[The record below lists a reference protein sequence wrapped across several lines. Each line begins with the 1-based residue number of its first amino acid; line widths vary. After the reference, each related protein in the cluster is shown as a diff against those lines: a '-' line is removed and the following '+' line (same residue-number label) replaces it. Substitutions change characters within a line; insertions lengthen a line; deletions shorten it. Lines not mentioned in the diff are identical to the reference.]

1 LFHFSGEEFAVHD
14 CLKRKCLGVLLLMC
28 ILWSPF
34 RAFGATETVLL
45 PVTLEY
51 PFIRS
56 ALVNQLYNAPGERAI
71 VVDETEGDCVQ
82 IELWNPEVSRERS
95 MIKVGSSI
103 KIRAGVP
110 ILGNCVGSFEWEG
123 YIDLLQRLVLD
134 EKRWQTR
141 FETIDSRIYDVRRR
155 PETTTGRLWDL
166 IKTRVHPYLD
176 KVSIGLAT
184 PLEEMKAFLPLVF
197 LPEQR
202 RRVYSWLDTLRLGP
216 VRVEESGVKVNILL
230 DVETVSRPGT
240 SAAELSPSEIE
251 RLSRA
256 WEAWDAFLVFEIEAL
271 IGQPITDMERGKLL
285 EILLENRHEF
295 FEVLD
300 RKTIS
305 PDLVR
310 QQFIRT
316 WQRLA
321 HILRKYLVNHKSFS
335 PFGYLAFFTASDAL
349 VALDKL
355 GPTLGLEISRDGLIR
370 LARLLSTDLTDPI
383 LSYSNALDP
392 GLRKFLGLGPPLD
405 DSGPTSNV
413 EELELP
419 DEPEKNST
427 RDDPRSW
434 LGDFLFPRAWANE
447 RAPSML
453 DQVRQWIP
461 PARNLNSYIGKVRN
475 LLEGAADHILTAD
488 PLAGDGNAFFHRLL
502 LATAWQESCWRQFIV
517 RRGKLRYLISYNQ
530 SSVGLMQ
537 INERVWRGIYRVESL
552 RWNIHYNVKAGTEIL
567 NLYLRNFTL
576 REINPSTPA
585 DLDTIAQV
593 TYAMYN
599 GGPGQLNKF
608 LARSKSRSL
617 YTSDRLFLQKYAA
630 AKKGNF
636 DQLAICLSGD

>member
-1 LFHFSGEEFAVHD
+1 
-14 CLKRKCLGVLLLMC
+14 
-28 ILWSPF
+28 
-34 RAFGATETVLL
+34 
-45 PVTLEY
+45 
-51 PFIRS
+51 
-56 ALVNQLYNAPGERAI
+56 
-71 VVDETEGDCVQ
+71 
-82 IELWNPEVSRERS
+82 

-123 YIDLLQRLVLD
+123 YIDLLQRFALD
-134 EKRWQTR
+134 QNRWQAR
-141 FETIDSRIYDVRRR
+141 FETIDSRIYDARRR
-155 PETTTGRLWDL
+155 PETVTGRLWDL

-176 KVSIGLAT
+176 KVTIELAT
-184 PLEEMKAFLPLVF
+184 PLEEMKAFLPFVF

-202 RRVYSWLDTLRLGP
+202 RRVSAWIDTLRLGP

-230 DVETVSRPGT
+230 DVETIARPRA
-240 SAAELSPSEIE
+240 SAAELSSSEIE

-256 WEAWDAFLVFEIEAL
+256 WESWDSFLVFEIEAL
-271 IGQPITDMERGKLL
+271 IGHPITDVERGKLL

-305 PDLVR
+305 QDFVR
-310 QQFIRT
+310 KQFIWT

-321 HILRKYLVNHKSFS
+321 HILRKYLVNHKPFS

-370 LARLLSTDLTDPI
+370 LARLLNTDLTDPI

-427 RDDPRSW
+427 RDDLRSW
-434 LGDFLFPRAWANE
+434 LSDFLFPRAWANE

-461 PARNLNSYIGKVRN
+461 PARNVNSYIGKVRN

-537 INERVWRGIYRVESL
+537 INERVWRGIYRAESL

-567 NLYLRNFTL
+567 NLYLRNFVL
-576 REINPSTPA
+576 REINPATPA

-599 GGPGQLNKF
+599 GGPGQLDKF
-608 LARSKSRSL
+608 HARSKTKSL
-617 YTSDRLFLQKYAA
+617 YTSDRLFLQKYTYV
-630 AKKGNF
+630 KKDNF
-636 DQLAICLSGD
+636 DPLAICLSGD